1 MLLQPA
7 HCERSREELTMRNKH
22 PRFLYGFDRKLRFSA
37 KRYVVAFGGRS
48 DGHQLTFAQYMY
60 ENRHG
65 LGSNMMSIVSL
76 GLPAAHV
83 GVRMF
88 ISARI
93 SEEGAQ

>member
-1 MLLQPA
+1 
-7 HCERSREELTMRNKH
+7 MRNNN

-65 LGSNMMSIVSL
+65 LGSNMMSIVL
-76 GLPAAHV
+76 IGLPSTNV
-83 GVRMF
+83 GVRTF
-88 ISARI
+88 ISARV